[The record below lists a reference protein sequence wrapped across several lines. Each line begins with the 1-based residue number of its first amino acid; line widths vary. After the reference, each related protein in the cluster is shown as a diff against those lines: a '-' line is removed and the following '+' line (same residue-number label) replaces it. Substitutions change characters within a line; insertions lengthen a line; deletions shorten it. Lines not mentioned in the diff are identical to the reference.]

1 MLFNKIPKR
10 LLLFS
15 TNQTWRQ
22 ITFVG
27 NKNLEKMK
35 NLTFLFTALLLCN
48 FSFAQVSSRTSLAIG
63 EIDEGGIF
71 IKNNQN
77 SLSTIVMLEMNK
89 LNIYEVLDQYDMKF
103 LAQRDSIDMK
113 KCYSR
118 ICLTEIGKQLN
129 VDKMLTGNIQ
139 LVGDNIN
146 VNFRLLDVATGTI
159 EKSQTNEYLNIEA
172 QVRKMI
178 EITLREMFGAPVD
191 EDIKKALTQ
200 KNELENAVNNPYQL
214 RLRSDG
220 PRMGATVFTGETA
233 NILKSSANRGGFEV
247 EPLMF
252 QFGYQFEK
260 QYLNEG
266 NFQALFEFIPMVTGL
281 DQGLFIPSIT
291 IMNGMRNN
299 KSGWEFAFGPTFS
312 VVTKSRG
319 YYAEDTNTWTLLQD
333 SVEVPAYADVITRL
347 DSRGDATIQAGFIF
361 ACGKTFK
368 SGRLNIPVNAF
379 VIPNN
384 KGLRFGLSFG
394 FNARDRY
401 MRR

>member
-1 MLFNKIPKR
+1 MKK
-10 LLLFS
+10 
-15 TNQTWRQ
+15 
-22 ITFVG
+22 ITF
-27 NKNLEKMK
+27 
-35 NLTFLFTALLLCN
+35 ALLCTVLLNCN
-48 FSFAQVSSRTSLAIG
+48 ISFGQTPSRSSIAIG
-63 EIDEGGIF
+63 EVDANGIF
-71 IKNNQN
+71 LNSKQS

-89 LNIYEVLDQYDMKF
+89 LNIYEVLDQYDLKY
-103 LAQRDSIDMK
+103 LADRDSIDMK

-118 ICLTEIGKQLN
+118 ICLTEIGKRLK

-146 VNFRLLDVATGTI
+146 VNFRLLDVKTGTI
-159 EKSQTNEYLNIEA
+159 EKSQTNEFLNIEA

-191 EDIKKALTQ
+191 EDTRKALTV
-200 KNELENAVNNPYQL
+200 KNEFENTVNNPYQL

-220 PRMGATVFTGETA
+220 PRMGATMFTGETA
-233 NILKSSANRGGFEV
+233 RILKSSANKGGFEV
-247 EPLMF
+247 EPMMF

-319 YYAEDTNTWTLLQD
+319 YYANDTQTWTLVQD
-333 SVEVPAYADVITRL
+333 SVQIPANADVMTRL
-347 DSRGDATIQAGFIF
+347 DSRGESSIQAGFIF

-368 SGRLNIPVNAF
+368 SGRLNIPVNAYI
-379 VIPNN
+379 IPNN
-384 KGLRFGLSFG
+384 KGLRAGVSFG